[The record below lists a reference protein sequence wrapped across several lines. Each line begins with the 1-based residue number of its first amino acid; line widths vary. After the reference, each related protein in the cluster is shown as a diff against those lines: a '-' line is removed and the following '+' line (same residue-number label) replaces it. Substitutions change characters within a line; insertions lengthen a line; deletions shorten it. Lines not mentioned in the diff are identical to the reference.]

1 LTALAEQI
9 SPDGLYRWDGVRWVP
24 RAGVIPTP
32 VPAAPPA
39 SPGMRYAVAGAVAA
53 FVGAIVVIVACA
65 LPYANLTDNSVSNT
79 TPSIFNPG
87 YPGGLWYAVEPVVV
101 AVVGI
106 VAGVLLIALRGR
118 VPNALAAGV
127 LLALGVQTIVLF
139 AGYVGS
145 SAGGASERV
154 GIGGAIGVVG
164 GLAIAFGGTLAAASL
179 SVRVPSPRTGEG

>member
-9 SPDGLYRWDGVRWVP
+9 SPDGFYRWDGVRWVP
-24 RAGVIPTP
+24 RAGVIPAP

-39 SPGMRYAVAGAVAA
+39 SPGLRYAVAGAVAA
-53 FVGAIVVIVACA
+53 FVGAIVVILACA
-65 LPYANLTDNSVSNT
+65 LPYATLTGNAVSNP

-87 YPGGLWYAVEPVVV
+87 YSGGLWFAVEPVVV
-101 AVVGI
+101 AALGI

-118 VPNALAAGV
+118 VPRALAAGV

-145 SAGGASERV
+145 SAGGESEQV

-164 GLAIAFGGTLAAASL
+164 GLAMAFGGTLAAVSL
-179 SVRVPSPRTGEG
+179 AVKAKP

>member
-1 LTALAEQI
+1 
-9 SPDGLYRWDGVRWVP
+9 
-24 RAGVIPTP
+24 
-32 VPAAPPA
+32 
-39 SPGMRYAVAGAVAA
+39 M
-53 FVGAIVVIVACA
+53 
-65 LPYANLTDNSVSNT
+65 
-79 TPSIFNPG
+79 
-87 YPGGLWYAVEPVVV
+87 
-101 AVVGI
+101 
-106 VAGVLLIALRGR
+106 AGVLLIALRGR